1 MSSESQALPQAQQL
15 PLQELPAFVAHEQ
28 NAALCCQRGAEHREL
43 KSKIAVSVNLWLIR
57 DKKEDSNSEDVKDG
71 KAMAWLFFWVR
82 FAFFCVCGLGWWG
95 FFFAQQ
101 WESSCCSPMFHHSE
115 AWSATWGRGSK
126 QDEQLTA
133 RAPCSTRQRE
143 QQHCVP
149 QPATPRPRLGSD
161 FFYRQHGNEKG
172 K

>member
-82 FAFFCVCGLGWWG
+82 FAFFCVWFGMVG
-95 FFFAQQ
+95 FFLHN
-101 WESSCCSPMFHHSE
+101 S
-115 AWSATWGRGSK
+115 GR
-126 QDEQLTA
+126 A
-133 RAPCSTRQRE
+133 AV
-143 QQHCVP
+143 VP
-149 QPATPRPRLGSD
+149 QCFITVKHGARPGEGEASRMSSSQPGRPAAQGKGSSSTAFHSPATPRPRLGSD
-161 FFYRQHGNEKG
+161 FFYRQHGNKKG

>member
-15 PLQELPAFVAHEQ
+15 PLQELPAFAAHEQ

-82 FAFFCVCGLGWWG
+82 FAFFCVWFGMVG
-95 FFFAQQ
+95 FFF
-101 WESSCCSPMFHHSE
+101 C
-115 AWSATWGRGSK
+115 TTVG
-126 QDEQLTA
+126 EQLLF
-133 RAPCSTRQRE
+133 PNVSSQ
-143 QQHCVP
+143 
-149 QPATPRPRLGSD
+149 
-161 FFYRQHGNEKG
+161 
-172 K
+172 